1 MPEQIKIT
9 ILCGEGKIPRVIRH
23 DTGKTLLETMRAEG
37 MALPSLCG
45 GMGTCGRCMVK
56 FCGYAPLPTASD
68 RRMVLPDRLREG
80 FRLSCTARPVKE
92 CTVEADF
99 AKAVE
104 TEERR
109 IHVLAGYELQTELE
123 SETETGLKS
132 EAEAGLESETESEA
146 EQAGTLSGNG
156 TEHTPSHPAATGGR
170 TVAAADIGT
179 TTIAMQLLDGES
191 GSVLDTYTCINPQR
205 GYGTD
210 VVSRIR
216 ASDAGQGEILQK
228 LVRDALA
235 NGLYRFRQRA
245 ESLGVRAPE
254 LLAVACNTVMGHIF
268 MGYPTQTLGRSPFCP
283 VNLKTDMLEWNGIRT
298 VLLPNLSAF
307 VGGDIL
313 AGLYACGLCGGVPNG
328 TGKAPYACI
337 PDGGRDGDKAWLFMD
352 LGTNAEMV
360 MGAGDRVAATAAA
373 AGPAFEGR
381 GRDGAMGAERILAV
395 AHLLEQGVL
404 DETGLLAEPYF
415 GTGITVETGSRKVF
429 LTQEDIRDI
438 QTAKAAVRAGIHFL
452 AERLGIAG
460 DCAIG
465 QVYIAGGMGFYLDGK
480 AAVGLGL
487 LPEAF
492 AGRLR
497 TVGNTALAGA
507 GLFARNGW
515 QESGRM
521 LEDYGEKVEVF
532 QMAEIADFAEVYMGY
547 VDFPAG
553 RHGKA

>member
-1 MPEQIKIT
+1 MSEQIKIT
-9 ILCGEGKIPRVIRH
+9 VLCGDGKKPCVIRH
-23 DTGKTLLETMRAEG
+23 DTGKTLLETMRREG
-37 MALPSLCG
+37 VALPSLCG
-45 GMGTCGRCMVK
+45 GMGTCGRCAVK
-56 FCGYAPLPTASD
+56 FCGYAPLPMPSD
-68 RRMVLPDRLREG
+68 RRTLPPDRLREG

-104 TEERR
+104 TEEGRL
-109 IHVLAGYELQTELE
+109 HVLADYDREQGSTLSGT
-123 SETETGLKS
+123 
-132 EAEAGLESETESEA
+132 GLES
-146 EQAGTLSGNG
+146 GL
-156 TEHTPSHPAATGGR
+156 PHPAALDGR

-179 TTIAMQLLDGES
+179 TTIAMQLLERAS

-205 GYGTD
+205 GYGMD

-216 ASDAGQGEILQK
+216 ASDAGQGALLQK
-228 LVRDALA
+228 LVRNALA
-235 NGLYRFRQRA
+235 EGLRRFRQSA
-245 ESLGVRAPE
+245 GKLGMREPE

-283 VNLKTDMLEWNGIRT
+283 VNLKTDTLEWNGIRT

-313 AGLYACGLCGGVPNG
+313 AGLYACGLCGGVPDG
-328 TGKAPYACI
+328 TGQAQCVRT
-337 PDGGRDGDKAWLFMD
+337 PDGGSGGRNGEPVWLFMD

-360 MGAGDRVAATAAA
+360 MGAGTRVAATAAA

-381 GRDGAMGAERILAV
+381 GCDGAMGTERIFAA
-395 AHLLEQGVL
+395 AHLLEQGLV
-404 DETGLLAEPYF
+404 DGTGLLAEPYF
-415 GTGITVETGSRKVF
+415 GTGITVETEDRKVF
-429 LTQEDIRDI
+429 ITQEDIRDI

-452 AERLGIAG
+452 MERLGVTG
-460 DCAIG
+460 DSAIG
-465 QVYIAGGMGFYLDGK
+465 QVYLAGGMGFYLDGK

-492 AGRLR
+492 ADRLR

-515 QESGRM
+515 RESGRL
-521 LEDYGEKVEVF
+521 LETYGEKVEVF
-532 QMAEIADFAEVYMGY
+532 QMAELADFAEVYVGY
-547 VDFPAG
+547 MDFPVG
-553 RHGKA
+553 RHQT